1 MRYRQPLLNSSGH
14 LGEGFRL
21 LTDAQLSR
29 LAQWSIIKE
38 TDVLSLLRQ
47 ASFMVEDDGSGK
59 TVTLEGVLPHCG
71 FYGAMLADG
80 SCHT

>member
-1 MRYRQPLLNSSGH
+1 MRYRQPLLTPSGH
-14 LGEGFRL
+14 LGECFQL

-38 TDVLSLLRQ
+38 EDVLSLLRQ
-47 ASFMVEDDGSGK
+47 ASFIVEDDGSGK
-59 TVTLEGVLPHCG
+59 TVTLEGMLPHCG
-71 FYGAMLADG
+71 LYGAMLSDG